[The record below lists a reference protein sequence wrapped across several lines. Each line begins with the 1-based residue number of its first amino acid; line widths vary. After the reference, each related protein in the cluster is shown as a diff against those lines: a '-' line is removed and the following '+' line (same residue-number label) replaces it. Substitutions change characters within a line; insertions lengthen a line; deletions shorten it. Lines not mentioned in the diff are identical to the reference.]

1 MYNSYLKNLD
11 KRFKIINYIN
21 ILDND
26 ILATI
31 ISMKLIFIHNADGTF
46 NSKINT
52 VLKGQI
58 LKLEKKNFPLLLII
72 EMDNR

>member
-11 KRFKIINYIN
+11 KRFKIIKYIN

-31 ISMKLIFIHNADGTF
+31 ISMKLIVIHNADG
-46 NSKINT
+46 IN
-52 VLKGQI
+52 LI
-58 LKLEKKNFPLLLII
+58 LKSTNTSVKRSNLKARKEEFPFII
-72 EMDNR
+72 DN